1 MKASNGYHSTGNR
14 SALKGIGIGIALTTF
29 GQCTAIFAITSYAV
43 TTFAKVGT
51 TTIDPYISSII
62 LAVALIIGSLTTTYL
77 ADKFGRKML
86 NLISLMGSACGLLAT
101 ALYYYLNLRGFGSEL
116 STHAWIPIV
125 SLSSVI
131 FFSSAGIATLANVCS
146 VEYLPSKVCYKL
158 QKGIWIKLHR
168 MKWITFTLE

>member
-43 TTFAKVGT
+43 TTFAKVP

-62 LAVALIIGSLTTTYL
+62 LAVALIIGSLTTTYC
-77 ADKFGRKML
+77 DKFGRKML

-131 FFSSAGIATLANVCS
+131 FFSSAGIATLASVCS
-146 VEYLPSKVCYKL
+146 VEYLPSKVCFKL
-158 QKGIWIKLHR
+158 Q
-168 MKWITFTLE
+168 